1 MADLTTFQESVQSI
15 GVDAWVL
22 YDFRGTNSLAHSI
35 LGVPSDAHCTRRWM
49 VVIPAH
55 GTPIKVMHKMERD
68 HLSHLQWTDQLYST
82 HSEWTNVVKEALA
95 PYHTLA
101 MEYSPNNSI
110 PVVSK
115 VDAGT
120 IEMIR
125 GLGHVVVSSGNIA
138 QQFTS
143 VLTNE
148 QIDEAVTAGQTLRSI
163 IIAAFT
169 LIRDSLKGGKTI
181 TEYAVQQ
188 FILQS
193 FEANNM
199 ETDSVPIVAI
209 GVNAA
214 MPHYA
219 PSSSRS
225 SDITDDMVVLIDSW
239 AKYRKP
245 GAVFAD
251 LTWVGYTSDIVP
263 SNVAD
268 MFDVIVRARDAAV
281 SIVRDRF
288 DSKQPIC
295 GYEVDD
301 ACRRVVAD
309 AKLGEYFIHRTGHN
323 ITTEIHGPG
332 VNMDDFETHDERLI
346 LPGMCFSV
354 EPGVYKQGMIG
365 LRTEI
370 DVIVH
375 HDGTINI
382 PSEPIQRHII
392 PLLAQDWMSQCC

>member
-1 MADLTTFQESVQSI
+1 MTDLSAFQESIRSI

-35 LGVPSDAHCTRRWM
+35 LGVPSDAHCTRRWI
-49 VVIPAH
+49 VVIPSH
-55 GTPIKVMHKMERD
+55 GKPIKIMHKMECD
-68 HLSHLQWTDQLYST
+68 HLSHLPWKEQLYST
-82 HSEWTNVVKEALA
+82 HNEWSKAVKETLA

-120 IEMIR
+120 IEMIK

-138 QQFTS
+138 QKFTC
-143 VLTNE
+143 VLSSE
-148 QIDEAVTAGQTLRSI
+148 QIDDAVSAGQVLRSI

-169 LIRDSLKGGKTI
+169 LIRDSLKDGKTI
-181 TEYAVQQ
+181 TEYEVQQ
-188 FILQS
+188 FILRS

-199 ETDSVPIVAI
+199 ETDSAPIVAI

-219 PSSSRS
+219 PSQSRS
-225 SDITDDMVVLIDSW
+225 SVIANDMVVLIDSW
-239 AKYRKP
+239 AKYKKP

-251 LTWVGYTSDIVP
+251 LTWVGYTSDTVP
-263 SNVAD
+263 GHAAD

-281 SIVRDRF
+281 RIVRDRF
-288 DSKQPIC
+288 GNQQPIC

-301 ACRRVVAD
+301 ACRSVVVD
-309 AKLGEYFIHRTGHN
+309 ANMGEYFIHRTGHN

-332 VNMDDFETHDERLI
+332 VNMDNFETHDERHI
-346 LPGMCFSV
+346 LPGMCFSI
-354 EPGVYKQGMIG
+354 EPGVYKQGTIG

-375 HDGTINI
+375 HDGTVLI
-382 PSEPIQRHII
+382 PSDPIQKHII
-392 PLLAQDWMSQCC
+392 PLFAQEWMLQC